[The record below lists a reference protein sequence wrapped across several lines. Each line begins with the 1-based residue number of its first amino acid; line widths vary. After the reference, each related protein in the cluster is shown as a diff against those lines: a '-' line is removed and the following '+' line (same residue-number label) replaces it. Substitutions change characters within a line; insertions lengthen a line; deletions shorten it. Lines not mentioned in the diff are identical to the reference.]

1 MAFTSAPF
9 RIYRTAI
16 RFLAVAACFAAP
28 LQSLS
33 AEQVKVIS
41 VSDGDTV
48 VLHIG
53 QRKERVRLIGIDTP
67 ESHDN
72 RRARKQSERNHQDIG
87 SILEQGRIAAQFTR
101 KLLPQGMTA
110 KIEYDTERRDH
121 YGRLLA
127 YLWLPNG
134 EMVNET
140 IIRSGYAYPLT
151 IPPNVRYRDRFLKAF
166 SEARS
171 SKRGLWAR

>member
-1 MAFTSAPF
+1 MAFKSSLF
-9 RIYRTAI
+9 RIYRTVI
-16 RFLAVAACFAAP
+16 RFLVVTVCFTAP
-28 LQSLS
+28 LQPLT
-33 AEQVKVIS
+33 AEQAKVIS

-53 QRKERVRLIGIDTP
+53 RNKERVRLIGIDTP

-72 RRARKQSERNHQDIG
+72 RRARKQSERNHQDIS
-87 SILEQGRIAAQFTR
+87 SILEQGRTAARFTQ
-101 KLLPQGMTA
+101 KLLPQGMTV
-110 KIEYDTERRDH
+110 KVEYDTERRDH